1 MEKARRGLRKSLAW
15 LMVLA
20 IAVTFMP
27 SIAFDSFAASE
38 TVTLNYVD
46 KAGQKKEI
54 EKWYYDSSNATYRV
68 GSAEGE
74 MLSIVRDF
82 STKDAIS
89 KINPSLAEYL
99 EENKIYYQADGT
111 DVKTYAIPYTGINRK
126 PDPRAIGI
134 SKKGIILDEM
144 LEYLGDKAGLDLK
157 GETTMDLGGGTV
169 QSYNAYWGK
178 DRFYYPEWY
187 KTDSFTAKSFTDEY
201 KGGDT
206 TEGARSGETDIG
218 KGYKVPTTMTI
229 TGYHGALYEGVKHE
243 DISAMIGKAD
253 ELNALRNFQ
262 GQLAGGDDNDLNMGM
277 YSWKNISSITFTPVY
292 NAITVTDGKAAEG
305 KTEGEDGYTFSVD
318 KMTVSTSDNYF
329 KAAAGETVKL
339 TVNTESGREVKTV
352 TVTDADSS
360 DVAVKA
366 EGNGVYSFTM
376 PEKAVSV
383 KVEDGYS
390 TDTSWYSKDG
400 KSFEIGTVKELAGL
414 AAIVNGTAEGIEQDD
429 FAGKTVTLKNDIAI
443 DEAGK
448 YKTAEGVFGQSSYAM
463 KATYYTVNDDAY
475 IWTPIG
481 SGEASGNTPSKCN
494 YFRGTFDGAGKTVS
508 GIYTD
513 GTQPVQGLFGCLG
526 EGATV
531 KDLTTEGC
539 ITAKFLAGG
548 IAAYDN
554 GATVVNCENKAIVYA
569 DGGQVADSGKEN
581 GVSRA
586 GAIGGIIGTAAGTSA
601 VKGCINTADITCT
614 NTAKGGRAGGIIGL
628 IDKSDDKV
636 SISECFNKGTVDA
649 YQYAGGIVGMNASK
663 ESPIAECGNAGDV
676 IGHSSGKM
684 YVGGIAAQSNSD
696 VTDSY
701 NTGDFIGSI
710 DGTGGDKVS
719 SLGGIV
725 GTFSGKTISGCYNT
739 GKLDSKG
746 MTYSSTGAIAGT
758 GYGTLSSNKLE
769 NCYALEGTAYDNK
782 DYLTE
787 KTADE
792 MKSREMLK
800 TLGDKFTSDYD
811 DVNHGY
817 PVFIWQV
824 SSDNMH
830 KIAED
835 AIDAIGT
842 VTLDSEEAIAG
853 ARAAYDALPKAAKKK
868 VENYAELTLAEESFK
883 AIRDT
888 YDKIAA
894 IDDEVTIRSEAK
906 IKAARA
912 AYDALT
918 KDEKKQVK
926 NYSALTVAESDLA
939 EIKAANTPASAASVK
954 ASARS
959 YNSVSLSWKAV
970 KGAKGYEIW
979 RATSKNGSYKRIVSS
994 TDKTSYIS
1002 TSLTTGTTYYYIVKA
1017 YGEVDGVKLY
1027 AANSAKVSAK
1037 PVLSAP
1043 AKLKVV
1049 KGTKKATVKWSKTAG
1064 ANGYKIYRSTKKAS
1078 GYKCVKTVT
1087 KGSTVKYTNK
1097 GLKKGK
1103 TYYYKVKAYRTVA
1116 GSKVYSKATT
1126 VKSVKVK

>member
-27 SIAFDSFAASE
+27 GIAFDSFAASE

-46 KAGQKKEI
+46 KAGQKQEI

-68 GSAEGE
+68 GSSSGDE
-74 MLSIVRDF
+74 LSIVKDF

-99 EENKIYYQADGT
+99 DSKG
-111 DVKTYAIPYTGINRK
+111 KGYAIPYTGLNQK
-126 PDPRAIGI
+126 DDPRATAVAKKGILIDEMVEYI
-134 SKKGIILDEM
+134 SKKTGM
-144 LEYLGDKAGLDLK
+144 DLK
-157 GETTMDLGGGTV
+157 GDTDMTLDGSVSGK
-169 QSYNAYWGK
+169 YNEYWGK
-178 DRFYYPEWY
+178 DGFYYPGWY
-187 KTDSFTAKSFTDEY
+187 DIDSFTAKSFTDEY
-201 KGGDT
+201 KSGDT
-206 TEGARSGETDIG
+206 TEGARSGETDLG
-218 KGYKVPTTMTI
+218 KGYKVPAVMAVL
-229 TGYHGALYEGVKHE
+229 GYHGTKMDSVETLSLIA
-243 DISAMIGKAD
+243 KAD
-253 ELNALRNFQ
+253 DDRALRNFK
-262 GQLAGGDDNDLNMGM
+262 GQDAGGSEDLNLGKKSQ
-277 YSWKNISSITFTPVY
+277 YNIKNITFTPIY
-292 NAITVTDGKAAEG
+292 NAITVTDGEAAEG

-318 KMTVSTSDNYF
+318 KVTVSTSDNYF

-339 TVNTESGREVKTV
+339 TVAAEAGSKVKAV
-352 TVTDADSS
+352 TVTDADSA
-360 DVAVKA
+360 DVAVTA
-366 EGNGVYSFTM
+366 EGSDIYSFTM
-376 PEKAVSV
+376 PGKAVSV
-383 KVEDGYS
+383 KIE
-390 TDTSWYSKDG
+390 TAADTIDISWYSKDG
-400 KSFEIGTVKELAGL
+400 KSFEIGTAKELAGL
-414 AAIVNGTAEGIEQDD
+414 AAIVNGTADGIEQDD

-463 KATYYTVNDDAY
+463 KATYYIVNDDAY

-481 SGEASGNTPSKCN
+481 SGEASDNTPSKCN

-508 GIYTD
+508 GVYTD

-548 IAAYDN
+548 IAAYNN

-628 IDKSDDKV
+628 INKSDDKV

-912 AYDALT
+912 AYDSLT

-1002 TSLTTGTTYYYIVKA
+1002 TSLTTGRTYYYIVKA